1 MAKDISR
8 VTLTGRLTRDVELRH
23 TPGGTA
29 VSDLRV
35 AFTTSRKDGDQWVDN
50 SNFVD
55 VTVWGRQAEV
65 CAEYLAKGR
74 RLGVDGRLEFDEWE
88 AQDGSGKR
96 SKLKVVADN
105 IAFLDSRR
113 DGEEGGDDSGGFNYA
128 GGGGS
133 SGETPDFVP
142 EASSDD
148 DIPF

>member
-1 MAKDISR
+1 MARDISR
-8 VTLTGRLTRDVELRH
+8 VTLTGRLTRDVELRT

-35 AFTTSRKDGDQWVDN
+35 AFTTSRKESTGEWVDH

-55 VTVWGRQAEV
+55 VTVWGRTAEV

-74 RLGVDGRLEFDEWE
+74 RIGVDGRLEFDEWE

-105 IAFLDSRR
+105 IAFLDSRG
-113 DGEEGGDDSGGFNYA
+113 DGEGGDSGGFQYA
-128 GGGGS
+128 GEGGG

>member
-1 MAKDISR
+1 MARDISR

-23 TPGGTA
+23 TPSGTA

-35 AFTTSRKDGDQWVDN
+35 AFTTSRKDSGGDWIDH

-55 VTVWGRQAEV
+55 VTVWGRTAET
-65 CAEYLAKGR
+65 CAQYLAKGR
-74 RLGVDGRLEFDEWE
+74 RIGVDGRLEFEEWE

-105 IAFLDSRR
+105 IAFLDSRQ
-113 DGEEGGDDSGGFNYA
+113 DGDREDTGGFNYA
-128 GGGGS
+128 GGQGSGG
-133 SGETPDFVP
+133 EVPDFVP
-142 EASSDD
+142 DTPNSDD